1 MIEKKTNDQWV
12 IHKNK
17 RTKCKKTWTRPSLD
31 LMPIS
36 RISLP
41 QAFPLLDLFLV
52 VLHNIHCSAGEYPSA
67 ECPWTNKLNIQ
78 RIEFYSW
85 TVPLNLE
92 KYLSFKT
99 LFANNSFNFII
110 YFKYKIF
117 YENIIRK
124 KKPLKSVKNYYSF
137 KAQDISRELFL

>member
-1 MIEKKTNDQWV
+1 LKKKLTINGSF
-12 IHKNK
+12 
-17 RTKCKKTWTRPSLD
+17 TKIKERNAKKTWTRPSLD

-99 LFANNSFNFII
+99 LFVNNSFNFII

-117 YENIIRK
+117 YKNIIRK